1 MVTHFKNTRYVCM
14 CANVYVY
21 VNDEDKDDDD
31 DDNNVERVFKQASLT
46 F

>member
-1 MVTHFKNTRYVCM
+1 M